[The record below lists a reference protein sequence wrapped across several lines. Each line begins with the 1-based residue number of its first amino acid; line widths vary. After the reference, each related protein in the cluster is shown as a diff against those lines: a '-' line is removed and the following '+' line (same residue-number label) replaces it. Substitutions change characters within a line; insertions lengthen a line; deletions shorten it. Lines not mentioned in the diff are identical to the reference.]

1 MGGTPPDSALRLPLS
16 RSPPVERCE
25 DGSRLVSQ
33 ATLPRLSNGHRYCW
47 AEHPRTHV
55 RCTDP
60 AGHSGTH
67 WHAYSKT
74 SW

>member
-1 MGGTPPDSALRLPLS
+1 M
-16 RSPPVERCE
+16 
-25 DGSRLVSQ
+25 SQ